1 MGKINKSDENRFFV
15 KSYFTSMLV
24 KAGSGNK
31 KAGETLG
38 ALVILYF
45 FYQMFLLFFWLPLV
59 LIFWEIPR
67 LIYILIVNYII
78 PFIKKVI
85 EEGDLKK

>member
-1 MGKINKSDENRFFV
+1 
-15 KSYFTSMLV
+15 MLV

-31 KAGETLG
+31 KAGDTLG
-38 ALVILYF
+38 KIAVLYI
-45 FYQMFLLFFWLPLV
+45 FYQMFILFFWLPLV

-67 LIYILIVNYII
+67 LIYILIVKYII